1 MILGGDFVG
10 GKVTGNW
17 ITGSDSFLFIINL
30 FTTMVD
36 KNHICIYNICVQIIL
51 KSASF
56 VGRFKAFKNPHNVTD
71 MSPCDV
77 DRQISLLAKGN
88 IS

>member
-1 MILGGDFVG
+1 
-10 GKVTGNW
+10 
-17 ITGSDSFLFIINL
+17 
-30 FTTMVD
+30 MVD

-51 KSASF
+51 KGASF

-88 IS
+88 ISQTSREIKRHVLDSPVHNY